1 MQWNL
6 SPLQVAGLYKNRWQ
20 VELFFK
26 WFKQHLKIKKFWNDT
41 ENAVRIQIYCKRLLN
56 YILCIRFISKMHSIV
71 SASQFSYT
79 NLSQG
84 CF

>member
-1 MQWNL
+1 MNN
-6 SPLQVAGLYKNRWQ
+6 YK
-20 VELFFK
+20 
-26 WFKQHLKIKKFWNDT
+26 
-41 ENAVRIQIYCKRLLN
+41 IYMLCKRLLN

>member
-1 MQWNL
+1 MPYETIY
-6 SPLQVAGLYKNRWQ
+6 S
-20 VELFFK
+20 
-26 WFKQHLKIKKFWNDT
+26 KQ
-41 ENAVRIQIYCKRLLN
+41 LLN

-84 CF
+84 CFRVAVSLFPVYSCIFPELSRLFSPYIRQQFLQVSV